1 MNDKLKLVLKI
12 ILWIIMVPAFGMIY
26 GITLITSYRLDEIG
40 TWSWAFSLAVVLIIT
55 AGVALRKKVKG
66 GVTVSVFCAVIVD
79 LIFCFSF
86 YAWLVP
92 QA

>member
-1 MNDKLKLVLKI
+1 MNEKLATALKV
-12 ILWIIMVPAFGMIY
+12 ILWIIMVPAFGMIF
-26 GITLITSYRLDEIG
+26 GITLLTSYRLDDMGI
-40 TWSWAFSLAVVLIIT
+40 WSGAFSLAVVFIIT

-79 LIFCFSF
+79 LIFCFTF

>member
-1 MNDKLKLVLKI
+1 MNEKLATVLKV

-26 GITLITSYRLDEIG
+26 GITLLTSYRLDQMG
-40 TWSWAFSLAVVLIIT
+40 NWSWAFSLAVVMIYVPFI
-55 AGVALRKKVKG
+55 ALRKKIKG
-66 GVTVSVFCAVIVD
+66 GVTVAVLYATIVD
-79 LIFCFSF
+79 LIFAYSF